1 MKRQL
6 LCTFAVK
13 DSLNLTVDYIQTFFS
28 IENNKIFQYSESE
41 NPNQILL
48 VYNSEKNLRDT
59 LAKNTILVHRKK
71 NTNTIYTINAL
82 NTLISEMNN
91 GVLDKSYQIDWEN
104 YSDVLMLTRED
115 KLVFTDITFNR
126 VINI

>member
-28 IENNKIFQYSESE
+28 IEINKIFQYSESE

-82 NTLISEMNN
+82 NTLITEMNN

>member
-82 NTLISEMNN
+82 NTLITEMNN